1 MPALAFYIDAPLQSW
16 GASSKFQNRETN
28 SFPTKSALIGI
39 LAAALGIDKWD
50 SDEAEKLQVLTALK
64 MTVVKLLKEKA
75 PITRLSD
82 FHTIGGGYDKNKSLR
97 EKMSISSKASGGPFG
112 TVITRRSYLNDAR
125 FIALF
130 EGEQSLLKK
139 IQIALLNPTW
149 GLWFGRKHCLPAT
162 PLSPTLGKD
171 KQAALD
177 ALLVILP
184 EYQPQDLEAFE
195 YQKES
200 DAGVFYQSDQPVA
213 FGQHHG
219 AVPQP
224 YTARGIVHHRPDA
237 S

>member
-130 EGEQSLLKK
+130 EGEQSLLEK

-149 GLWFGRKHCLPAT
+149 GLWFGRKHCLPAS
-162 PLSPTLGKD
+162 PLSPTLADDPQK
-171 KQAALD
+171 ALD
-177 ALLVILP
+177 ALLDLLP
-184 EYQPQDLEAFE
+184 DYLPAPLQSLEYQR
-195 YQKES
+195 ES
-200 DAGVFYQSDQPVA
+200 DEGVFFQSDQPVA

>member
-1 MPALAFYIDAPLQSW
+1 MPALTFYIDAPLQSW

-64 MTVVKLLKEKA
+64 LTVVKLFKEKA

-82 FHTIGGGYDKNKSLR
+82 FHTIGGGYDKVLQ
-97 EKMSISSKASGGPFG
+97 KMHISSKASGGSFG

-130 EGEQSLLKK
+130 EGEQSLLEK

-149 GLWFGRKHCLPAT
+149 GLWFGRKHCLPAS
-162 PLSPTLGKD
+162 PLSPTLAD
-171 KQAALD
+171 DPQTALD
-177 ALLVILP
+177 ALLDLLP
-184 EYQPQDLEAFE
+184 DYLPAPLQSLEYQR
-195 YQKES
+195 ES
-200 DAGVFYQSDQPVA
+200 DEGVFFQSDQPVA